1 VGNVKIPYYVVPKGK
16 KSGYWRPNA
25 KMRELGF
32 RNICCG
38 KDGPSAWKIAE
49 SWNAKWQAVR
59 QGKNIAPAAAANL
72 SPSEAEEQTVY
83 PDGSVGAAF
92 RRYRRSRAWT
102 TGKASRTRED
112 WWRAWRFI
120 KPVFGD
126 VDPATIEPEHIE
138 DWRQEVL
145 EGYGLDAAHR
155 TTKIWRALWKIMAA
169 YKMCQRDADPSANT
183 RNTAP
188 KGRTAVFSEGEAV
201 RRVKC
206 AIRMGFPGLACIMAI
221 AWDTQFSPVDCRTLT
236 PNDRCEDDNGVFF
249 VKYRT
254 KTKGTDEDAI
264 EAVGTLSKRTQQL
277 IEKYLAWQGT
287 ELMPDAQMFRNRSS
301 TPYTKDTLG
310 RDFRRVR
317 DVEAPGC
324 KKVLLDF
331 RRSGAVEATAGNVE
345 PLALSQK
352 MANSI
357 DTSKRLQETYIPK
370 RAALVRLADEARRRG
385 RQKLRGNKRA

>member
-38 KDGPSAWKIAE
+38 KDGPRAWKIAE

-59 QGKNIAPAAAANL
+59 QGKNIAPVAAANL
-72 SPSEAEEQTVY
+72 SPTEAEERTIY
-83 PDGSVGAAF
+83 PDGSIGAAF
-92 RRYRRSRAWT
+92 SRYRRSKAWT
-102 TGKASRTRED
+102 IGKASRTRED

-120 KPVFGD
+120 KPIFGD

-145 EGYGLDAAHR
+145 EGHGLDAAHR
-155 TTKIWRALWKIMAA
+155 ATKIWRALWKVMAA
-169 YKMCQRDADPSANT
+169 YKMCQRDMDPSANT

-188 KGRTAVFSEGEAV
+188 KGRTAIFSEGEAV
-201 RRVKC
+201 RRVKR

-236 PNDRCEDDNGVFF
+236 PNDSCEDENGVFF
-249 VKYRT
+249 VKYRA
-254 KTKGTDEDAI
+254 KTKDTDEDAI
-264 EAVGTLSKRTQQL
+264 EAVGTLSKRTQRL
-277 IEKYLAWQGT
+277 IEAYLSWQGT
-287 ELMPDAQMFRNRSS
+287 ELMPDATMFRNRSG

-317 DVEAPGC
+317 NVEAPGC
-324 KKVLLDF
+324 RKVLLDF

-345 PLALSQK
+345 PLALAQK